1 MRMNESLLQ
10 KCTRHYKMQDYARL
24 YCIRNANACDFD
36 IFDSW
41 PFPTQH
47 SWPRRVQATQVPV
60 DMGNGRI
67 WQAYLNWWHLMA
79 HLAHL
84 AHGDS
89 RVLFRFES
97 HDSQQPNSRQ
107 RLNFRNFLKWS
118 LPNLGMESSESQ
130 DSTSAKAQHTQT
142 AHIRVSCIKQEP
154 AWASWQ
160 FPWLVNL
167 DKLLFAILQGI
178 HFRTT
183 PWISVRPQQVNGM
196 SLVLEFWSTM
206 FQFGMGD
213 TVTY

>member
-41 PFPTQH
+41 PFPSLPYSALVAEARPSHASSCRHGQ
-47 SWPRRVQATQVPV
+47 
-60 DMGNGRI
+60 
-67 WQAYLNWWHLMA
+67 WQAYFKA
-79 HLAHL
+79 Y
-84 AHGDS
+84 
-89 RVLFRFES
+89 
-97 HDSQQPNSRQ
+97 
-107 RLNFRNFLKWS
+107 LNF
-118 LPNLGMESSESQ
+118 PNLGMESSELQ

-183 PWISVRPQQVNGM
+183 PWISVRLQQVNGM
-196 SLVLEFWSTM
+196 SRVLEFWSTM
-206 FQFGMGD
+206 FQFGMGH
-213 TVTY
+213 TVTD